1 MFNSYFTVK
10 RLFLLLIVLAT
21 AACSDPYEDLSN
33 GTNTAGKTKIIAL
46 TQGMDPWSVSTR
58 ADNKNEDEKKI
69 SSLQLLIFDNEGKP
83 LLLRGSE
90 SNNNLTQQWYQSN
103 PNGSFLIDMDLF
115 SEDQDKDKAFICLVA
130 NVAMDLSGVKH
141 IDELRDKVTPFS
153 YQLPKDG
160 LPMYGEVTHN
170 LEIHDK
176 VININLRALIA
187 RIDFEI
193 KLKPSQQDGVFE
205 PTFHLENY
213 DLCNFP
219 AKVRLQEL
227 PNANDITAMEG
238 SEEYKNLTPPA
249 NIVISEGSEPLKF
262 HFYMGEHRRLPNGW
276 NDYPLHIDADSKQRY
291 KPQMAQEDAAKVVLR
306 GFYTDHQGKK
316 HKVEYSVYLGANH
329 TDNFMIFRNKQYKN
343 NITISGITNRND
355 HETPDISLDHR
366 VNVTND
372 EFLVSIERETQLDC
386 HIEIRPM
393 DIILANEEAKV
404 EVEILNPG
412 NTQWVR
418 LEKSPLLPGKQYCQT
433 GSHKGKRLYFT
444 TDLVTNTLAG
454 KTVETIYNNR
464 ENRIWLYF
472 DENPNASKEGMRNAE
487 LELRYFKNKTDIT
500 PSKTEKYTFKQHDLY
515 PVIYAGREYYIEYF
529 EEYLYNFDPKDNYG
543 DTTDGMKWEQKED
556 LSIQLSTEEVAIYF
570 ASSGWLGDILAS
582 FANGAAKEVDAY
594 YDFDNTKHPY
604 SGLSYTQSLINKRAE
619 KQLSLEKKP
628 RSAAEYCYNKNKR
641 DANGNVIDPKWYLP
655 GTDEIEDI
663 VRGGFVQFETFQNK
677 FYWSSQPAFVINDV
691 NYKAYAWLL
700 FGYGYINHQSGT
712 FYQDDKKRARCAKVD
727 YDASTGNYKLV
738 TSESRNAPYL
748 YTIINNHKTGKIE
761 FNANNPESTGKTIK
775 YDEGNR
781 LRSEINRVRAVRIH
795 SDNIINQK

>member
-1 MFNSYFTVK
+1 M
-10 RLFLLLIVLAT
+10 LLIVLAT

-187 RIDFEI
+187 RIDFEV

-205 PTFHLENY
+205 PTFQLENY

-219 AKVRLQEL
+219 AKIRLQEL

-454 KTVETIYNNR
+454 KTVERIYNNR

-543 DTTDGMKWEQKED
+543 DTTDGMKWEQKEN
-556 LSIQLSTEEVAIYF
+556 LNIQLSSEDKAIYF
-570 ASSGWLGDILAS
+570 QNSGGGLIGIIIELFVNSNASKVSPH
-582 FANGAAKEVDAY
+582 
-594 YDFDNTKHPY
+594 YDFDNSKHGY
-604 SGLSYTQSLINKRAE
+604 NGKSYTNKLIEKRGE
-619 KQLSLEKKP
+619 KILTLGQMP

-641 DANGNVIDPKWYLP
+641 DENGNIVNPKWYLP

-663 VRGGFVQFETFQNK
+663 VQASYSSFSDFQNK
-677 FYWSSQPAFVINDV
+677 YYWSSQPAFTR
-691 NYKAYAWLL
+691 NYIT
-700 FGYGYINHQSGT
+700 YIGSVVEQDGT
-712 FYQDDKKRARCAKVD
+712 FFQDDPYRARCAKV
-727 YDASTGNYKLV
+727 NYISDKKYELV
-738 TSESRNAPYL
+738 KSESHNYPYK
-748 YTIINNHKTGKIE
+748 YVINKPLFGAATLTGPSE
-761 FNANNPESTGKTIK
+761 TGEMIK

-781 LRSEINRVRAVRIH
+781 PRSEINRVRAVY
-795 SDNIINQK
+795 KE